1 MALAEPCWMDRWHL
15 RPLFRCRW
23 ETVQLPEAQKGVP
36 TADNFEKLDFLEGN
50 LHLLNKNW
58 PSSVVE
64 MDEEK
69 EESVFQTNMVLFP
82 LDLKKKNKLGGK
94 E

>member
-1 MALAEPCWMDRWHL
+1 
-15 RPLFRCRW
+15 
-23 ETVQLPEAQKGVP
+23 
-36 TADNFEKLDFLEGN
+36 
-50 LHLLNKNW
+50 
-58 PSSVVE
+58 

>member
-1 MALAEPCWMDRWHL
+1 MAEKFALAPSISGSL
-15 RPLFRCRW
+15 YTKGRP
-23 ETVQLPEAQKGVP
+23 VP
-36 TADNFEKLDFLEGN
+36 TADNFEKLVFLVGN

-64 MDEEK
+64 MDEEIEK
-69 EESVFQTNMVLFP
+69 SVFQTNMVLFP